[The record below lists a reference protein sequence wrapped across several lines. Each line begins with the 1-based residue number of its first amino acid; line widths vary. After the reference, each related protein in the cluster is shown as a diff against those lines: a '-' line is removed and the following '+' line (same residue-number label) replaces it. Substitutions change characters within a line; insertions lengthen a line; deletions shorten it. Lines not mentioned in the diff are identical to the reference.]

1 MVLST
6 TIDIERRSL
15 VRVIIIIIIIIGRK
29 DLMDNA
35 AIEKLS
41 HHRLRLYKFWYYIIY
56 SYVIQNGSSGKC
68 LNLT

>member
-1 MVLST
+1 MRTIVLCGMVLST

-41 HHRLRLYKFWYYIIY
+41 HHRLRL
-56 SYVIQNGSSGKC
+56 
-68 LNLT
+68 